1 MRKAALIAMVAV
13 AAALRTGGVSGQH
26 VANLPV
32 SVVAGDQTE
41 PSVAVNPNDPQHVIV
56 GAIDVPTTGCR
67 YFTLYGVAAF

>member
-1 MRKAALIAMVAV
+1 MRKAALIAMVTV

-56 GAIDVPTTGCR
+56 GK
-67 YFTLYGVAAF
+67 LEN